1 MHWWML
7 ILLVSISREHSE
19 CSEGFNDTLALQPVA
34 WQRAGRWWWNKAV
47 IPTSC
52 QNMFYQT
59 SECSIIKKMKLWELT
74 YPVTI
79 LSLPMLVSFELNQGC
94 EISEQLKIE
103 AISNTTQVWYS
114 ILDLC
119 DYLFTYLTV
128 VSVIAVL
135 SIQLSGP
142 IVNGIWQF

>member
-1 MHWWML
+1 
-7 ILLVSISREHSE
+7 
-19 CSEGFNDTLALQPVA
+19 
-34 WQRAGRWWWNKAV
+34 
-47 IPTSC
+47 
-52 QNMFYQT
+52 
-59 SECSIIKKMKLWELT
+59 MKLLELT

-142 IVNGIWQF
+142 IVNGI